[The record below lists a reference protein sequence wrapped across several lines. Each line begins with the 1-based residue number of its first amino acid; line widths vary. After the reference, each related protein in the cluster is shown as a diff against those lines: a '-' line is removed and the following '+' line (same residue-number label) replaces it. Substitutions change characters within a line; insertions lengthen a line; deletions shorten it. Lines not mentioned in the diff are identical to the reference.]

1 MTGLLARFWISL
13 ITATHGWRQATR
25 TRLGNWLGA
34 LLWWCVPARRRVA
47 LANLAACFPAWSD
60 AQRRTVARAC
70 FARVARGILDH
81 AVLWKAEREA
91 VQRYVRVE
99 GEEHLQRVRGDP
111 VIALAPHFV
120 GLDAG
125 GVRLNTML
133 RGVSIYARQ
142 SSAAWD
148 DWLLAIRS
156 RFHAPLLLARGA
168 DLRTAVR
175 AMKQGMPFYYLPDM
189 DNGPDNS
196 IFVPF
201 FGVQAA
207 TLPMVSRLA
216 RLAGAKVIVVVTEM
230 TDDGYVL
237 HVEPPWSDFPT
248 ASVEEDTRRMNAV
261 IERWVLR
268 LPDQYLWTHKR
279 FKTRP
284 PGAPSIY

>member
-1 MTGLLARFWISL
+1 MTHLLARFWIAL
-13 ITATHGWRQATR
+13 ISATHGWTQAAR
-25 TRLGNWLGA
+25 TRLGNGLGA
-34 LLWWCVPARRRVA
+34 LLWRCVPSRRRVA
-47 LANLAACFPAWSD
+47 LANLAACFPTWSE
-60 AQRRTVARAC
+60 AQRRSVARAC
-70 FARVARGILDH
+70 FGHVARGILDH
-81 AVLWKAEREA
+81 AVLWKAQREDIE
-91 VQRYVRVE
+91 RYVRIE
-99 GEEHLQRVRGDP
+99 GEEHLRHLGAGP
-111 VIALAPHFV
+111 VIAMAPHFV

-125 GVRLNTML
+125 GVRLNTLL

-142 SSAAWD
+142 SNPAWD

-156 RFHAPLLLARGA
+156 RFHAPLLLKRGA

-175 AMKQGMPFYYLPDM
+175 AMKEGMPFYYLPDM
-189 DNGPDNS
+189 DNGPNNS

-201 FGVQAA
+201 FGVEAA

-216 RLAGAKVIVVVTEM
+216 RLADAKVVVFVTEM

-237 HVEPPWSDFPT
+237 HVEAPWADFPS
-248 ASVEEDTRRMNAV
+248 ASVEDDTRRMNAV

-268 LPDQYLWTHKR
+268 FPDQYLWTHKR

>member
-1 MTGLLARFWISL
+1 MSRSPISPR
-13 ITATHGWRQATR
+13 A
-25 TRLGNWLGA
+25 
-34 LLWWCVPARRRVA
+34 
-47 LANLAACFPAWSD
+47 FPAWTE
-60 AQRRTVARAC
+60 AQRRDVARAC

-81 AVLWKAEREA
+81 AVLWKADRA
-91 VQRYVRVE
+91 RIQRYVRVE
-99 GEEHLQRVRGDP
+99 GEEHLEHVHDSP
-111 VIALAPHFV
+111 VIAIAPHFV

-125 GVRLNTML
+125 GVRLNTL
-133 RGVSIYARQ
+133 VRGVSIYARQ
-142 SSAAWD
+142 SNPAWD

-201 FGVQAA
+201 FGVEAA
-207 TLPMVSRLA
+207 TLPMVPRLA

-237 HVEPPWSDFPT
+237 HVEAPWDRFSERVRRRGHAAHERGDRALGAAVSRPVPVDAQALQD
-248 ASVEEDTRRMNAV
+248 ASAGRAVDLLAKGRAGTVRRP
-261 IERWVLR
+261 LS
-268 LPDQYLWTHKR
+268 
-279 FKTRP
+279 
-284 PGAPSIY
+284 APCHIIRHAIAFHQDAGRGQ